1 MLTDFARRFLFRT
14 PLHILIPC
22 HILLSILLG
31 SIGGIIYQTC
41 FVKNEPVKN
50 EISSQVGQEASQT
63 RANAITE
70 REIVVSNR
78 NFRVSY
84 EYTTNVTHYT
94 GTNSIVIRIRRA
106 NVSVYEMVGGSTN
119 KIDGTMNG
127 IIIKTGNFDK
137 QSDEFYVLKALAAT
151 NIP

>member
-1 MLTDFARRFLFRT
+1 MITDFTKRFLFKT

-22 HILLSILLG
+22 YILLSIFFG

-41 FVKNEPVKN
+41 FVKNEVV
-50 EISSQVGQEASQT
+50 SQVSQT

-78 NFRVSY
+78 TFRVSY
-84 EYTTNVTHYT
+84 EYTTNVIPYV
-94 GTNSIVIRIRRA
+94 GTNSIVIKIRRA
-106 NVSVYEMVGGSTN
+106 NINVYEVVGGSTN
-119 KIDGTMNG
+119 KIDGTMGG

-137 QSDEFYVLKALAAT
+137 QSDEFYVLKALAST
-151 NIP
+151 NTP